1 MNQSISFIYCSIL
14 LIAYTS
20 ALSFACCLYLI
31 RRQKELIP
39 VIGLFSVFLLDNLV
53 IFMTEQLTN
62 FARWYDQSFLAS
74 PAIKSVIYLGLGF
87 FTLCAWNA
95 LAGHKFSTLQGI
107 ILVLLGLWLFFV
119 PLMDRGV
126 VEVWLYFLGYQ
137 VFGITTSIYGLW
149 KLKHFDQEHCV
160 VPLGKVRLLLV
171 FCLVLFL
178 LIVAEDTFVIF
189 HVDNYNVDYLDIFS
203 RSISEDIL
211 RIFFTVFVFFL
222 FAQQF
227 RHTPLTA
234 SEVSEAA
241 PEEALS
247 QEGSPAEAQS
257 NATLDYKR
265 LKYARGLGFTDRE
278 MEVFILMLD
287 DLNYQQISETL
298 HISLGTVKT
307 HTHNIFQKAEVTHRY
322 ELLRQFETFPADSP
336 F

>member
-39 VIGLFSVFLLDNLV
+39 VIGLFSVFLLDNMV
-53 IFMTEQLTN
+53 IFMTEQLPD
-62 FARWYDQSFLAS
+62 FAHWYNLSFLAS
-74 PAIKSVIYLGLGF
+74 PSIKSVIYLGLGF

-95 LAGHKFSTLQGI
+95 LAGRKFSLLQGT

-137 VFGITTSIYGLW
+137 VFGVATSIYGLW
-149 KLKHFDQEHCV
+149 KLRQFDQEHCA
-160 VPLGKVRLLLV
+160 VPLDKVRLLLI
-171 FCLVLFL
+171 CGLVLFL
-178 LIVAEDTFVIF
+178 LIIAEDTFVIF
-189 HVDNYNVDYLDIFS
+189 KIDNYNADYLDIFS
-203 RSISEDIL
+203 RSVSEDIL
-211 RIFFTVFVFFL
+211 RILFTVFVFFL
-222 FAQQF
+222 FARQF
-227 RHTPLTA
+227 GHTPLA
-234 SEVSEAA
+234 APESPEQA
-241 PEEALS
+241 PEEAIS
-247 QEGSPAEAQS
+247 QESAAAEAQS

-265 LKYARGLGFTDRE
+265 LKYARGLGLTDRE

-298 HISLGTVKT
+298 HISVGTVKT

-322 ELLRQFETFPADSP
+322 ELLRQFEEFPADSP